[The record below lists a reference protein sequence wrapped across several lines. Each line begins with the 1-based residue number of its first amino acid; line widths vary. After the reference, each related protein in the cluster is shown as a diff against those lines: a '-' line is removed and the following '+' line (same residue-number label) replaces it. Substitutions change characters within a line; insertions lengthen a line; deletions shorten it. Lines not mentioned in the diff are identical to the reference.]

1 MGAIFLV
8 LFGLTLFGLYIV
20 IRRSWVDVLSAGGA
34 AAILNFLWVVLYAL
48 INNDT
53 STGQAVFS
61 GIVVGAGFSVVVVII
76 AAFFRTNQAASGVKL
91 ISQSDQEEHTSEREH
106 DHD

>member
-1 MGAIFLV
+1 MGAIFLI

-20 IRRSWVDVLSAGGA
+20 IRRSWVDLLSAGGA
-34 AAILNFLWVVLYAL
+34 ASILNFLWVVLYAL
-48 INNDT
+48 LNNDT
-53 STGQAVFS
+53 STGQAVFA

-91 ISQSDQEEHTSEREH
+91 ISQSDQEEHARERKH